1 VNAISFSVLDV
12 DLVFSPPFQEAL
24 NWLNKLWMSDLQ
36 TSREPVIKDMIPLR
50 GDLLQDALRI
60 RVLAVPYLLEIFRS
74 PASPGYEPLLIKRG
88 ENPLIARVKAYL
100 TVHEGRKI
108 ADESRRYGEV
118 VAAIRFLARPNR
130 SRWAV
135 NRKIALLLAASRET
149 RIIRAIFLDAQ
160 LTPQILINM
169 LPSAAQGEEMAIERV
184 LEIACMAAP
193 RIHIRRGPK
202 VTAASAAHELFLEKH
217 GIVGAS
223 AYSYSDLEENFVDE
237 PTQATRLEFPGTPFG
252 PQPASRRL
260 KARRKLA
267 RLPVLRRSAKGG
279 KKNRVRPRRLAK

>member
-1 VNAISFSVLDV
+1 
-12 DLVFSPPFQEAL
+12 
-24 NWLNKLWMSDLQ
+24 MSDLQ
-36 TSREPVIKDMIPLR
+36 TSREPVVKDLIR
-50 GDLLQDALRI
+50 VSGDVVQDALRT
-60 RVLAVPYLLEIFRS
+60 RVLAVDYLLHISRC

-108 ADESRRYGEV
+108 ADDSRRYGEV

-149 RIIRAIFLDAQ
+149 RIIRAIFLEAH
-160 LTPQILINM
+160 LSGHILIKM

-184 LEIACMAAP
+184 LEIARMAAP
-193 RIHIRRGPK
+193 RIRIRRGPK
-202 VTAASAAHELFLEKH
+202 ITAASAAHELFLEKH

-237 PTQATRLEFPGTPFG
+237 PTQATRLEFPGAPFG

-260 KARRKLA
+260 KARRRLA
-267 RLPVLRRSAKGG
+267 WVPILRRSAKGG
-279 KKNRVRPRRLAK
+279 APKKSR